1 MVDIDCRASARYWSI
16 GAPPALHCRTIV
28 NAGLNVLKYRDT
40 PRFGANK
47 AFDSGSFHVR
57 VPTHSY
63 PTHLPTYPMLASPDT
78 TLSQAYSDDHVGE
91 SASYRSRLSIKLD
104 VVTAVAAVAAVDSTA
119 TASVGS
125 GRESQ
130 PSVSQMEYSSSP
142 CSIAVRTHQDDEDH
156 DDEQTSETSG
166 VGLGRPAVS
175 PPVAIPAVGRGK
187 GRRMRFR
194 FTSESPARS
203 PAKSPARSPARS
215 PAKSLATKKWQ
226 SPTAL
231 RGSPMDRL
239 AKKLGIKVR

>member
-16 GAPPALHCRTIV
+16 GAPPASHCRTIV

-47 AFDSGSFHVR
+47 AFDSGSFHV
-57 VPTHSY
+57 PSTLHPFLPY
-63 PTHLPTYPMLASPDT
+63 PPTHLPTYPMLASPDT

-156 DDEQTSETSG
+156 DDDDEQTSETSG

-203 PAKSPARSPARS
+203 PAKSPT
-215 PAKSLATKKWQ
+215 KSLATKKWQ

>member
-47 AFDSGSFHVR
+47 AFDSGSYISTCEF
-57 VPTHSY
+57 PPI
-63 PTHLPTYPMLASPDT
+63 PTHLPTYPMLASPNT

-104 VVTAVAAVAAVDSTA
+104 VVTAVAAVTAVDSTA

-125 GRESQ
+125 GRESRS
-130 PSVSQMEYSSSP
+130 SVSQMEYSSSP

-156 DDEQTSETSG
+156 DDDDEQTSETSG

-175 PPVAIPAVGRGK
+175 PPVAIPAVGRGQ

-194 FTSESPARS
+194 FTSESPA
-203 PAKSPARSPARS
+203 KSPARSPAKS
-215 PAKSLATKKWQ
+215 PTKSLATKKWQ